1 MTGTS
6 TDTIERTI
14 VLKAPRARVWR
25 ALTDTGEFG
34 NWFGAVMEGSFVA
47 GSPARGK
54 ITHPEYKDHLM
65 EIVVDRIEPET
76 LFSWY
81 WHPAAIDAAVD
92 YSSEP
97 MTHVVFKLDDV
108 AEGTR
113 LTVTETGFSGV
124 PLARQATAYRM
135 NSEGWQFQFEN
146 IQRYVG

>member
-1 MTGTS
+1 
-6 TDTIERTI
+6 
-14 VLKAPRARVWR
+14 
-25 ALTDTGEFG
+25 
-34 NWFGAVMEGSFVA
+34 
-47 GSPARGK
+47 
-54 ITHPEYKDHLM
+54 M
-65 EIVVDRIEPET
+65 EIVIDRIEPET

-97 MTHVVFKLDDV
+97 MTHVVFKLDEV

-135 NSEGWQFQFEN
+135 NIEGWQFQFEN
-146 IQRYVG
+146 IQRYVA